1 MYNAGK
7 TVDVG
12 DVWPGTRKDLSAVEW
27 AHAVNSEAELK
38 AALWG
43 KSPIQLKQ
51 LDPCVQ
57 GDQSGWLQPPVDFIP
72 TSCLGSRA
80 VGSYSSGPPAAGA
93 IRTKSTGGF
102 FPSRWVTLYV
112 PSHNKI

>member
-7 TVDVG
+7 TIDVG

-43 KSPIQLKQ
+43 KCPLQQIQR
-51 LDPCVQ
+51 DV
-57 GDQSGWLQPPVDFIP
+57 
-72 TSCLGSRA
+72 
-80 VGSYSSGPPAAGA
+80 
-93 IRTKSTGGF
+93 
-102 FPSRWVTLYV
+102 
-112 PSHNKI
+112 